1 MEIHELSAKELK
13 IIVLKFIGLQGNTDI
28 QFNKIKKIIQEQNE
42 EFMK

>member
-13 IIVLKFIGLQGNTDI
+13 IIVLKFIGLRGNTDI